1 MEHRPYELSGGE
13 QQRVALARCLINRP
27 ELILADEPTGN
38 LDTRTGL
45 EVLELLLSLG
55 PERGTT
61 LVVATHDSKVA
72 DRAGRV
78 VVLEDGRV
86 VGAIAVDQ

>member
-1 MEHRPYELSGGE
+1 VS
-13 QQRVALARCLINRP
+13 LARCLINNP

-38 LDTRTGL
+38 LDTRTGM

-61 LVVATHDSKVA
+61 LVVATHDAKIA
-72 DRAGRV
+72 ERAGRV
-78 VVLEDGRV
+78 VQLEDGTV
-86 VGAIAVDQ
+86 VG